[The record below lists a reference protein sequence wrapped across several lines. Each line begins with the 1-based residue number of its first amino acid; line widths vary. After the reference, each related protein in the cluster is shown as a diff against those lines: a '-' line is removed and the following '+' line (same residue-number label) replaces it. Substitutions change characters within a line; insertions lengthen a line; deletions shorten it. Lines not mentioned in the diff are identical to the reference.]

1 MLHIFVFVHLFRLI
15 QQEEIL
21 GNTLL
26 CELVPTARR
35 FWMINYD
42 KIDSKGS
49 GLIVLF
55 NIFGKS
61 GEENFGL
68 VLKHLILLKT

>member
-35 FWMINYD
+35 FWMINY
-42 KIDSKGS
+42 GQ
-49 GLIVLF
+49 
-55 NIFGKS
+55 N
-61 GEENFGL
+61 
-68 VLKHLILLKT
+68 